1 MNKYKLA
8 LALFFVVTLC
18 GCSRTG
24 LGDKVIVK
32 ALFVD
37 YQQEYTAQVLA
48 LEPQPSADAGEAA
61 ETLRLIEGNG
71 KSLMEA
77 IDQAESSSAE
87 ELFYGQ
93 NELLLLGPG
102 IQQAG
107 ITECCRFLYEN
118 SAGRPN
124 MAVWGID
131 IPAKEHPLTE
141 ENADTILERIQ
152 RLGERGEYH
161 TYLYQLASEKDGSLF
176 PLLQL
181 SGQDAVQVKSLVLY
195 QEGQPVRSF
204 TGSAMELACLL
215 SGQGGTGH
223 LEVKTED
230 GPVSLT
236 IRSPKLIYE
245 CTEQSDKMQ
254 LTIYF
259 TGHVEQMTGEFLPTT
274 REGRRTLLIQINER
288 LGQTAAAVIQQ
299 AFAPDTDP
307 FGFLNRF
314 CNRNERLAKSL
325 AADNTLYESG
335 CVEFS
340 SNLQLL

>member
-8 LALFFVVTLC
+8 AALFFVVTLC

-32 ALFVD
+32 ALLVD

-61 ETLRLIEGNG
+61 ETLRLIEGSG
-71 KSLMEA
+71 ESLMEA
-77 IDQAESSSAE
+77 IGHAEASSAE

-131 IPAKEHPLTE
+131 IPVTEHPLTE

-152 RLGERGEYH
+152 RLGERGEFH
-161 TYLYQLASEKDGSLF
+161 TYLYQLASATDGSLF

-181 SGQDAVQVKSLVLY
+181 SGQDTVQVKSLVLY
-195 QEGQPVRSF
+195 QKGRPMHSF
-204 TGSAMELACLL
+204 TGSAMELASLL
-215 SGQGGTGH
+215 SGQSGTGQ
-223 LEVKTED
+223 LEVKTEN

-245 CTEQSDKMQ
+245 CTEQSDEMQ
-254 LTIYF
+254 LSIHF
-259 TGHVEQMTGEFLPTT
+259 TGHVEQMTGELLPVT
-274 REGRRTLLIQINER
+274 REGRRALLNQINEQ
-288 LGQTAAAVIQQ
+288 LGQTATAVIQQ
-299 AFAPDTDP
+299 AFAPDTDL

-314 CNRNERLAKSL
+314 CNRNERLAKAL
-325 AADNTLYESG
+325 AANNTLYQSD
-335 CVEFS
+335 CVKFS